1 MTSRAG
7 TVLSDEHIMKHCSIY
22 KPIPMGMTKSI
33 LHQNLNLHTQS
44 PYTVKKLKYHN
55 AVSRP
60 ATFDTLAKTLTRIT
74 KDDSMRENLKSMYI
88 KEINAPRSTHVSV
101 PPSVH
106 TPPQM
111 TGPASIVPRST
122 LALPQPIPF
131 PDPNLPTGFPAPPF
145 QPLPDSENENGNGS
159 EYSNGNGTA
168 STASDPEVRFP
179 EHHLQD
185 ELATR
190 ATIGTPMTFPKL
202 DEDEYR
208 RRASTFTFMNA
219 DARAR
224 QEAYADPEIAAR
236 AETTQGAIVLRNR
249 AIQSPFASQE
259 ERVERAM
266 SAFNRRDERLS
277 VAASVRGLEVNSPAY
292 MEALERAESPGYNT
306 PEYNRMMAQ
315 AAGAS
320 GLNY

>member
-88 KEINAPRSTHVSV
+88 KEINAPRSIHVSV
-101 PPSVH
+101 PPPSVH

-122 LALPQPIPF
+122 LALPQP
-131 PDPNLPTGFPAPPF
+131 
-145 QPLPDSENENGNGS
+145 LPDSDVSDFDS
-159 EYSNGNGTA
+159 EEDEQPFSPNDITA
-168 STASDPEVRFP
+168 S
-179 EHHLQD
+179 
-185 ELATR
+185 
-190 ATIGTPMTFPKL
+190 G
-202 DEDEYR
+202 YR
-208 RRASTFTFMNA
+208 RGQIDGAQM
-219 DARAR
+219 
-224 QEAYADPEIAAR
+224 YAIR
-236 AETTQGAIVLRNR
+236 
-249 AIQSPFASQE
+249 E
-259 ERVERAM
+259 E
-266 SAFNRRDERLS
+266 S
-277 VAASVRGLEVNSPAY
+277 
-292 MEALERAESPGYNT
+292 SPGYNT
-306 PEYNRMMAQ
+306 PEYNRPYLGDYAGPGPVMMPFVQ
-315 AAGAS
+315 GTGEILGDNPGRENVTVDDRYIVRQS
-320 GLNY
+320 V

>member
-88 KEINAPRSTHVSV
+88 KEINAPRSIHVSV
-101 PPSVH
+101 PPPSVH

-145 QPLPDSENENGNGS
+145 QPLPDSENENENGNGNGGY
-159 EYSNGNGTA
+159 ESNGNGTA
-168 STASDPEVRFP
+168 STASDPEVRLP
-179 EHHLQD
+179 GHHLQD

-190 ATIGTPMTFPKL
+190 ATIGTPMTFPRL
-202 DEDEYR
+202 SNEETARRLYIPTSDVSDFDSEEDEQPFSPNDITASGYR
-208 RRASTFTFMNA
+208 RGQIDGAQM
-219 DARAR
+219 
-224 QEAYADPEIAAR
+224 YAIR
-236 AETTQGAIVLRNR
+236 
-249 AIQSPFASQE
+249 E
-259 ERVERAM
+259 E
-266 SAFNRRDERLS
+266 S
-277 VAASVRGLEVNSPAY
+277 
-292 MEALERAESPGYNT
+292 SPGYNT
-306 PEYNRMMAQ
+306 PDYNRMMAQ

>member
-88 KEINAPRSTHVSV
+88 KEINAPRSIHVSV
-101 PPSVH
+101 PPPSVH

-122 LALPQPIPF
+122 LALPQP
-131 PDPNLPTGFPAPPF
+131 
-145 QPLPDSENENGNGS
+145 LPDSENEN
-159 EYSNGNGTA
+159 ENGNGTE
-168 STASDPEVRFP
+168 STASDDGVRLP
-179 EHHLQD
+179 
-185 ELATR
+185 
-190 ATIGTPMTFPKL
+190 G
-202 DEDEYR
+202 
-208 RRASTFTFMNA
+208 
-219 DARAR
+219 
-224 QEAYADPEIAAR
+224 DPR
-236 AETTQGAIVLRNR
+236 AEFESP
-249 AIQSPFASQE
+249 IQSPETTLSAPSPSLGPMSDYMLSNLPTSPGGTRYTRERLAMERMGFVRQERIHLQE
-259 ERVERAM
+259 E
-266 SAFNRRDERLS
+266 FQRRTKSEPYLGDYAGPGPVMMPFVQGTGEILGDNPGRENVTVDDRYIVRQS
-277 VAASVRGLEVNSPAY
+277 V
-292 MEALERAESPGYNT
+292 
-306 PEYNRMMAQ
+306 
-315 AAGAS
+315 
-320 GLNY
+320 

>member
-1 MTSRAG
+1 
-7 TVLSDEHIMKHCSIY
+7 
-22 KPIPMGMTKSI
+22 MGMTKSI

-88 KEINAPRSTHVSV
+88 KEINAPRSIHVSV
-101 PPSVH
+101 PPPSVH

-122 LALPQPIPF
+122 LALPQP
-131 PDPNLPTGFPAPPF
+131 
-145 QPLPDSENENGNGS
+145 LPDSENENENGNGNGGY
-159 EYSNGNGTA
+159 ESNGNGTA
-168 STASDPEVRFP
+168 STASDPEVRLP
-179 EHHLQD
+179 GHHLQD

-208 RRASTFTFMNA
+208 RRASTFMSA

>member
-88 KEINAPRSTHVSV
+88 KEINAPRSIHVSV
-101 PPSVH
+101 PPPSVH

-122 LALPQPIPF
+122 LALPQP
-131 PDPNLPTGFPAPPF
+131 
-145 QPLPDSENENGNGS
+145 LPDSENEN
-159 EYSNGNGTA
+159 ENGNGTDPT
-168 STASDPEVRFP
+168 TAGSSADFTG
-179 EHHLQD
+179 D
-185 ELATR
+185 EL
-190 ATIGTPMTFPKL
+190 PLQMPL
-202 DEDEYR
+202 PH
-208 RRASTFTFMNA
+208 
-219 DARAR
+219 
-224 QEAYADPEIAAR
+224 YAFRD
-236 AETTQGAIVLRNR
+236 TTLQQRSYIF
-249 AIQSPFASQE
+249 QQ
-259 ERVERAM
+259 
-266 SAFNRRDERLS
+266 RL
-277 VAASVRGLEVNSPAY
+277 
-292 MEALERAESPGYNT
+292 
-306 PEYNRMMAQ
+306 Q
-315 AAGAS
+315 FD
-320 GLNY
+320 